1 MEGQTAYIDPRYST
15 RSKEDARLAEII
27 EQCFRFNPDD
37 RPSVFEVVAFLRN
50 AVTECLGENVSRK
63 EILKDL

>member
-1 MEGQTAYIDPRYST
+1 MGGHTAYIDPRYRT
-15 RSKEDARLAEII
+15 RSEEEARLAEII

-37 RPSVFEVVAFLRN
+37 RPSIFEVVSFLRS

-63 EILKDL
+63 EYLKDL